1 MVNYLFCSQYKFHP
15 ALQLTHYTPDL
26 CNEAYFQRTDPFNYE
41 KAEADIWKLAKFF
54 LALIVMVTV
63 YSILFHFLMIF
74 ENREFSWITG
84 FYWTL
89 TVMSTLGFGDITF
102 ATDVGKLFSIIVLM
116 SGIVFLLTMLPFTFI
131 QFFYLPWLEAQARA
145 KVPRELPKGTRDH
158 VILTHYDSV
167 TITLAEKFRQY
178 HHKYVVVV
186 EDVPQ
191 ALELQDLD
199 FRVAVGE
206 LGDPETYRRL
216 KTEDAALV
224 VANVDDMTNTN
235 VAFTIR
241 EISNNVPIFANAD
254 LDDSVDI
261 LELAGST
268 HVFQFTKMLGQSLAR
283 RVLGTTTKANV
294 IGKIESLLI
303 AEAPAMRTPLV
314 GKTLQQSKLRETIG
328 INVVGVWERGEFIIP
343 TAQTPINPTTVLLL
357 AGSADQLS
365 EYDQIFGRDKI
376 YQAPVLILGGGR
388 VGRAAADALMKPNI
402 DYRIIEKKQNLIED
416 ERYIYGSAA
425 DINTLMQAGIKTAP
439 SIIIT
444 THDDPTNIYL
454 TMYCRRLSPDL
465 QIISRAN
472 LERNISKLHT
482 AGAYLVM
489 SYASMA
495 ASTILNLLKP
505 DELLMLAEGLNI
517 FRVVVPPSYVGK
529 SLAESHIRS
538 QTGCNVVAICDREA
552 MNITPEPSYRF
563 SENDE
568 LILIGSEEAESSFFN
583 MHSEMRKIKAS

>member
-1 MVNYLFCSQYKFHP
+1 MKLIFSELIHLITKKQERN
-15 ALQLTHYTPDL
+15 
-26 CNEAYFQRTDPFNYE
+26 
-41 KAEADIWKLAKFF
+41 IWILIKFF
-54 LALIVMVTV
+54 IALIAIVTV

-102 ATDVGKLFSIIVLM
+102 ATDLGKLFSIIVLM

-145 KVPRELPKGTRDH
+145 RAPRELPVDTRRH
-158 VILTHYDSV
+158 VILTSYDSV
-167 TITLAEKFRQY
+167 TINLAEKFQQY
-178 HHKYVVVV
+178 QHEYVILV
-186 EDVPQ
+186 EDVQQ
-191 ALELQDLD
+191 ALELQDLN

-206 LGDPETYRRL
+206 LGDPQTYRRM
-216 KTEDAALV
+216 KVEDAALV
-224 VANVDDMTNTN
+224 VATVDDMMNTN
-235 VAFTIR
+235 IAFTVR
-241 EISNNVPIFANAD
+241 EISQTVPIVANAD

-261 LELAGST
+261 LQLAGST

-303 AEAPAMRTPLV
+303 AEAPVMRTPLV
-314 GKTLQQSKLRETIG
+314 GKTLLQSKLRETIG
-328 INVVGVWERGEFIIP
+328 INVVGVWERGRFIIP
-343 TAQTPINPTTVLLL
+343 TAQTLINPTTVLLL

-365 EYDQIFGRDKI
+365 EYDEKFGRDKK

-388 VGRAAADALMKPNI
+388 VGRAAAAALMERNI
-402 DYRIIEKKQNLIED
+402 DYRIIEKNQKLIED
-416 ERYIYGSAA
+416 EHYIYGSAA
-425 DINTLMQAGIKTAP
+425 DLDTLMQAGIRKAP

-454 TMYCRRLSPDL
+454 TIYCRRLSPDV

-482 AGAYLVM
+482 AGADLVM

-495 ASTILNLLKP
+495 ANTILNLLKP
-505 DELLMLAEGLNI
+505 DKLLMLTEGLNI
-517 FRVVVPPSYVGK
+517 FRVVVPPSYVDK
-529 SLAESHIRS
+529 SLAESQIRS
-538 QTGCNVVAICDREA
+538 QTGCNVVAICDREE
-552 MNITPEPSYRF
+552 MYINPGPSYRF
-563 SENDE
+563 NENNE
-568 LILIGSEEAESSFFN
+568 LILVGSEEAEGRFFE
-583 MHSEMRKIKAS
+583 MHSEMKKVIAS

>member
-1 MVNYLFCSQYKFHP
+1 MKLIFSELVLLITKKQERN
-15 ALQLTHYTPDL
+15 
-26 CNEAYFQRTDPFNYE
+26 
-41 KAEADIWKLAKFF
+41 IWKLIKFF
-54 LALIVMVTV
+54 LALIAMVTV
-63 YSILFHFLMIF
+63 YSTLFHFLMIF
-74 ENREFSWITG
+74 ENREFSWVTG

-102 ATDVGKLFSIIVLM
+102 TTDLGKMFSIIVLM

-145 KVPRELPKGTRDH
+145 RAPRELPAGTKGH
-158 VILTHYDSV
+158 VILTNYDSV
-167 TITLAEKFRQY
+167 AINLAEKFRQY
-178 HHKYVVVV
+178 HHEYVIVV
-186 EDVPQ
+186 EDVKQ

-199 FRVAVGE
+199 IRVAVGD
-206 LGDPETYRRL
+206 LGDPQTYRRL
-216 KTEDAALV
+216 KAEDAALV
-224 VANVDDMTNTN
+224 VANIDDMMNTN
-235 VAFTIR
+235 IAFTVR
-241 EISNNVPIFANAD
+241 EISQKVPIVANAD

-261 LELAGST
+261 LQLAGST
-268 HVFQFTKMLGQSLAR
+268 HVLQFMKMLGQSLAR
-283 RVLGTTTKANV
+283 RVIGTTTRANV

-314 GKTLQQSKLRETIG
+314 GKTLLQSKLRETIG
-328 INVVGVWERGEFIIP
+328 INVVGLWERGRFDMP
-343 TAQTPINPTTVLLL
+343 TAQTPINSTTVLLL
-357 AGSADQLS
+357 AGSADQFN
-365 EYDQIFGRDKI
+365 EYDEKFGRDQKH
-376 YQAPVLILGGGR
+376 QAPVLILGGGR
-388 VGRAAADALMKPNI
+388 VGRAAADALMDRNI
-402 DYRIIEKKQNLIED
+402 DYRIIEKKQKLIED

-425 DINTLMQAGIKTAP
+425 DINTLMQAGIKKAP

-454 TMYCRRLSPDL
+454 TIYCRRLSPDI

-482 AGAYLVM
+482 AGADLVM

-517 FRVVVPPSYVGK
+517 FRVVVPPSYVDK
-529 SLAESHIRS
+529 SIAESQIRS
-538 QTGCNVVAICDREA
+538 QTGCNVVAICD
-552 MNITPEPSYRF
+552 PETMCVNPNPSHCF
-563 SENDE
+563 SENNE
-568 LILIGSEEAESSFFN
+568 LILIGSGEAESRFFK

>member
-1 MVNYLFCSQYKFHP
+1 MKLIFSELILLITKKQERN
-15 ALQLTHYTPDL
+15 
-26 CNEAYFQRTDPFNYE
+26 
-41 KAEADIWKLAKFF
+41 IWKLIKFF
-54 LALIVMVTV
+54 LALIAMVTV
-63 YSILFHFLMIF
+63 YSSLFHFLMIF

-102 ATDVGKLFSIIVLM
+102 ATDLGKMFSIIVLM

-145 KVPRELPKGTRDH
+145 RAPRGLPAGTKGH
-158 VILTHYDSV
+158 VILTNYDSV
-167 TITLAEKFRQY
+167 AINLAEKFRQY
-178 HHKYVVVV
+178 HHEYVIVV
-186 EDVPQ
+186 EDVKQ

-199 FRVAVGE
+199 FRVAVGD
-206 LGDPETYRRL
+206 LGDPQTYRRL
-216 KTEDAALV
+216 KAEDAALV
-224 VANVDDMTNTN
+224 VANIDDMMNTN
-235 VAFTIR
+235 IAFTIR
-241 EISNNVPIFANAD
+241 EISQKVPIVANAD

-268 HVFQFTKMLGQSLAR
+268 YVFQFMKMLGQSLAR
-283 RVLGTTTKANV
+283 RVLGTTTRANV

-314 GKTLQQSKLRETIG
+314 GKTLLQSKLRETIG
-328 INVVGVWERGEFIIP
+328 INVVGLWERGRFDIP
-343 TAQTPINPTTVLLL
+343 TPQTLINSTTVLLL
-357 AGSADQLS
+357 AGSADQFN
-365 EYDQIFGRDKI
+365 EYDEKFGRDRK

-388 VGRAAADALMKPNI
+388 VGRAAADALMERNI
-402 DYRIIEKKQNLIED
+402 DYRIIEKKQKLIED

-425 DINTLMQAGIKTAP
+425 DINTLMQAGIKKAP

-454 TMYCRRLSPDL
+454 TIYCRRLCPDI

-482 AGAYLVM
+482 AGADLVM
-489 SYASMA
+489 SYASMVA
-495 ASTILNLLKP
+495 NTILNLLKP

-517 FRVVVPPSYVGK
+517 FRVVVPPTYVGK
-529 SLAESHIRS
+529 SLAESQIRS
-538 QTGCNVVAICDREA
+538 QTGCNVVAVCDPGVA
-552 MNITPEPSYRF
+552 CINPGPTYRF
-563 SENDE
+563 GENNE
-568 LILIGSEEAESSFFN
+568 LILIGSGEAESRFFK